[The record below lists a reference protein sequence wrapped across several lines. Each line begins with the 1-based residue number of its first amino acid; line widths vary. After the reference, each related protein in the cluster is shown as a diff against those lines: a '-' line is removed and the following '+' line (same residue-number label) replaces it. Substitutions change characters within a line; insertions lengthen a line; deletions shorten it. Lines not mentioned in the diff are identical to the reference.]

1 MQAPTLRDPSLL
13 VQKTYIDGEWVDS
26 VSGKTFAVH
35 DPASGQ
41 LIGKCPECVPADAQ
55 LAIEAAAKAFPKW
68 RARTGRERSRLI
80 RKWHDLILE
89 NKQDITTL
97 ITWENGK
104 AKPDASGEVLF
115 AASYIEWFSEE
126 AARIYGDVVP
136 HSVAGT
142 RASVIREPVGVCGM
156 ITPWNFPA
164 GMLARKAAAAF
175 AAGCTCVVKT
185 AGETPFTANALAVL
199 AERAGI
205 PKGVLNI
212 VTALD
217 NTPEIG
223 LALCESPE
231 VQKISFTGSTRVGK
245 LLMRQC
251 SSSLKKL
258 SLELGG
264 NAPFIVFNDA
274 DLDTAVSG
282 LIASKFKCT
291 GQTCVCA
298 NRIFVQSGIHD
309 AFVDRLREVVGRFR
323 VGSGFDDIVT
333 HGPLIHAN
341 AISKVVEHVED
352 AKAKGAKIE
361 LGGNRVTALG
371 PNFFEPTIIT
381 GMTKDMKIAREET
394 FGPVAAIFKFQTE
407 EEVVK
412 SANEVEVGLA
422 AYVFTRDLQTSQRMS
437 ELLHVGMVGLNTG
450 SVSDPPSPFGGV
462 KHSGFGREGSKYG
475 LDEYTTLKTVVTGG
489 INTVYHSKL

>member
-1 MQAPTLRDPSLL
+1 M
-13 VQKTYIDGEWVDS
+13 
-26 VSGKTFAVH
+26 
-35 DPASGQ
+35 
-41 LIGKCPECVPADAQ
+41 LIY
-55 LAIEAAAKAFPKW
+55 
-68 RARTGRERSRLI
+68 SR
-80 RKWHDLILE
+80 
-89 NKQDITTL
+89 
-97 ITWENGK
+97 
-104 AKPDASGEVLF
+104 
-115 AASYIEWFSEE
+115 
-126 AARIYGDVVP
+126 
-136 HSVAGT
+136 
-142 RASVIREPVGVCGM
+142 
-156 ITPWNFPA
+156 WNFPA

-223 LALCESPE
+223 LTLCESPE

-352 AKAKGAKIE
+352 AQAKGAKIE
-361 LGGNRVTALG
+361 LGGNRVTALGSILDETLTWNRLLMTTTG

-450 SVSDPPSPFGGV
+450 SVSDPPSP
-462 KHSGFGREGSKYG
+462 
-475 LDEYTTLKTVVTGG
+475 
-489 INTVYHSKL
+489 